1 LPPPASPAPG
11 ALSTRLRPPCGGF
24 QQVNARACLTQDAAP
39 PGFHT
44 LVTPSVSR
52 LLPALFGQERSWG
65 FALRSLPLPRSRDPS
80 RGPLPSCRWIA
91 PRVTPRSHPGSRAL
105 LLPGIRCLT
114 AGCYPHRRARCSPGL
129 PLPSKAFSY
138 DAMERPSASLLPCGY
153 PPRGRTRS
161 GVSLNAVS
169 HISVAREQ
177 RRVPFR
183 GSCTSFS
190 STPLRIASARAW
202 LPRCGPTEVGLR
214 RVASASGPGGIA
226 APWSPSG

>member
-1 LPPPASPAPG
+1 M
-11 ALSTRLRPPCGGF
+11 RPF
-24 QQVNARACLTQDAAP
+24 RAP
-39 PGFHT
+39 PTRARTLMGFR
-44 LVTPSVSR
+44 PSKPSPPGKPR
-52 LLPALFGQERSWG
+52 PLSGACALLPSAPLATHRSG
-65 FALRSLPLPRSRDPS
+65 HPS
-80 RGPLPSCRWIA
+80 R
-91 PRVTPRSHPGSRAL
+91 PRAGLHIGSRAL